1 MAMIFIDNILSK
13 AAGRPLFCY
22 HTTDL
27 AVVAIFPQKNTII
40 LKNRLTACQNSDRI
54 GSTCDWV
61 LFFLRTFRFGGRRK
75 TAEQGGK
82 RLTPSCRAAQ
92 SNKEVPLDAREDYF
106 EMQRVQ
112 AEKLQHDEEQEEQS

>member
-1 MAMIFIDNILSK
+1 MKECPNRGAAEANSPKKPKFSSGKTLTDTCPCDKINI
-13 AAGRPLFCY
+13 
-22 HTTDL
+22 
-27 AVVAIFPQKNTII
+27 
-40 LKNRLTACQNSDRI
+40 
-54 GSTCDWV
+54 TCEWV